1 VCPRANYRRVRGDA
15 VGAYANVDKAKRLL
29 GWTTQLGIDDGI
41 ASALEWGRRRD
52 ALLGRA

>member
-1 VCPRANYRRVRGDA
+1 VRGDA

-41 ASALEWGRRRD
+41 ASALEWARRRD